1 MDDHIISGEYI
12 VKLKDLEGENSKKTM
27 FDTGAKVGGKLEKI
41 KALKI
46 EVSERIKESFLQ
58 KIRKDKNVDWIEPN
72 YLIEIESTP
81 DDPLWSQ
88 QWSPRKIGADTAW
101 DIIQGSRDVLVVVI
115 DTGIYYTHPDL
126 AANYVA
132 GGYDWVNKDNDPIDD
147 NGHGTHCAGIIAAT
161 TNNGEG
167 IAGLAQVRI
176 MAEKF
181 LSSKG
186 SGSTWDAAQAIMHAV
201 DVAKTI
207 SNRTILSNSWGGS
220 SDSSAIHD
228 AINYAYQNG
237 VMIVAAAGNSHS
249 STPFYPAAYPEVI
262 SVSATDSN
270 DQPASF
276 SNYGS
281 TIELAA
287 PGVSIYSTYLNGAYT
302 FMTGTSMACPHV
314 AGLAALVWSR
324 FPAYSRD
331 LVRTILRNTA
341 DDLGEVGWDQ
351 CYGWGRVNAYKA
363 VQGCQLHDLELAGV
377 AIPPLI
383 FAADLVKI
391 NATVQNIGA
400 NTESNVTVQLLINN
414 ALTSIKSILAISI
427 GERVNLELDWT
438 PASIGSY
445 NITVHVL
452 PVNEESALSNN
463 RIISS
468 ASVQEMRHIL
478 AVADDDANCFASK
491 GTSLNEITSAL
502 TKQGY
507 VFSTWT
513 ESEYGRPGLDMLLKF
528 RLLIWTCGDYWN
540 YAVDSADAD
549 TLRQYVNNGGSIL
562 LEGEDIGLN
571 HFNDGFMNDVAHAI
585 SQVDTV
591 GSNGLSP
598 IDSSHLVC
606 EGLPS
611 SISWMTHPP
620 SEDGV
625 TPTTDGKEVIGYTG
639 TSYSAVVTS
648 GNGGSGSTV
657 YISFP
662 LSCLEETIREKVI
675 VNSIRWLQSSC
686 VVKLE
691 PKNPEIVGLK
701 TYVDRM
707 TFRLPTNVTLPAG
720 SYDFAVWPRLNDNL
734 SAYVFDHW
742 EDESGQT
749 ISRSIYLTSN
759 IQSNR
764 TFYVSFRKCAPCYL
778 NLSVSKN
785 GNLTRGQEFDLTVTY
800 ANVGS
805 SPISDVIVKLIH
817 SLNVQTRTGELE
829 NFSITSISPGASGTL
844 TWHITCG
851 DPGIV
856 RLIIT
861 ANGRDESLCP
871 VTCVVRLS
879 DYVAQ

>member
-1 MDDHIISGEYI
+1 
-12 VKLKDLEGENSKKTM
+12 
-27 FDTGAKVGGKLEKI
+27 
-41 KALKI
+41 
-46 EVSERIKESFLQ
+46 
-58 KIRKDKNVDWIEPN
+58 
-72 YLIEIESTP
+72 
-81 DDPLWSQ
+81 
-88 QWSPRKIGADTAW
+88 
-101 DIIQGSRDVLVVVI
+101 
-115 DTGIYYTHPDL
+115 
-126 AANYVA
+126 
-132 GGYDWVNKDNDPIDD
+132 
-147 NGHGTHCAGIIAAT
+147 
-161 TNNGEG
+161 
-167 IAGLAQVRI
+167 
-176 MAEKF
+176 
-181 LSSKG
+181 
-186 SGSTWDAAQAIMHAV
+186 
-201 DVAKTI
+201 
-207 SNRTILSNSWGGS
+207 
-220 SDSSAIHD
+220 
-228 AINYAYQNG
+228 
-237 VMIVAAAGNSHS
+237 
-249 STPFYPAAYPEVI
+249 
-262 SVSATDSN
+262 
-270 DQPASF
+270 
-276 SNYGS
+276 
-281 TIELAA
+281 
-287 PGVSIYSTYLNGAYT
+287 
-302 FMTGTSMACPHV
+302 
-314 AGLAALVWSR
+314 
-324 FPAYSRD
+324 
-331 LVRTILRNTA
+331 
-341 DDLGEVGWDQ
+341 
-351 CYGWGRVNAYKA
+351 
-363 VQGCQLHDLELAGV
+363 
-377 AIPPLI
+377 
-383 FAADLVKI
+383 
-391 NATVQNIGA
+391 
-400 NTESNVTVQLLINN
+400 
-414 ALTSIKSILAISI
+414 
-427 GERVNLELDWT
+427 
-438 PASIGSY
+438 
-445 NITVHVL
+445 
-452 PVNEESALSNN
+452 
-463 RIISS
+463 
-468 ASVQEMRHIL
+468 
-478 AVADDDANCFASK
+478 
-491 GTSLNEITSAL
+491 
-502 TKQGY
+502 
-507 VFSTWT
+507 
-513 ESEYGRPGLDMLLKF
+513 MLLKF